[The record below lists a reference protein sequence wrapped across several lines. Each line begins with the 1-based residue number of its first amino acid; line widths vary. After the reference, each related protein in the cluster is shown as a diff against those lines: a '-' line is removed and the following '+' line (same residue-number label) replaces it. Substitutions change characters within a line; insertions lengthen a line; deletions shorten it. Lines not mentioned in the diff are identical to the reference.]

1 MTGRR
6 VAAET
11 SSASLRRFTVRGL
24 YNAWILVRVAKLAEA
39 VERIAPL
46 ALAEDWDNCGLQVG
60 NPEAE
65 AKRVLVALTPL
76 REVFDEAEEKGAD
89 FLLFH
94 HPLIFGP
101 LKAVV
106 TSSYPGDLL
115 ARAIRN
121 GLAVYAAHTSYDA
134 APAGVSVALARALGL
149 GGPQRVLS
157 PRGVLQKLVVFVPE
171 ENVDGV
177 AKALAGAGAG
187 VIGDYT
193 ECTFRTR
200 GTGTFRGGDETNP
213 YLGEKGRLE
222 EVEEVRMETVVSAH
236 ALRRAV
242 EAATAAHPYEEMALD
257 VYPVE
262 GSPEDCGYGRL
273 GTLPGPL
280 TAGELSDY
288 VSESL
293 GFPSR
298 LAADAGR
305 RIETIAVLGGSG
317 GSFIREAAASG
328 AHAFVTGDVD
338 YHDALLAESLGLTVR
353 DAGHAATELPSLEPL
368 ALRLAT
374 LVNVPVEVSQI
385 RR

>member
-1 MTGRR
+1 
-6 VAAET
+6 
-11 SSASLRRFTVRGL
+11 
-24 YNAWILVRVAKLAEA
+24 
-39 VERIAPL
+39 L
-46 ALAEDWDNCGLQVG
+46 ALAEEWDNCGLQAG
-60 NPEAE
+60 DPEAE
-65 AKRVLVALTPL
+65 ANRVLVALTPL
-76 REVFDEAEEKGAD
+76 PEVFDEAEEKGAD

-101 LKAVV
+101 LKTIV

-121 GLAVYAAHTSYDA
+121 SLAVYAAHTSYDA

-149 GGPQRVLS
+149 GGPLRVLS
-157 PRGVLQKLVVFVPE
+157 PRGALRKLVVFVPE
-171 ENVDGV
+171 ENVDAV

-222 EVEEVRMETVVSAH
+222 EVEEIRIETVVPAH
-236 ALRRAV
+236 TIDHAV

-262 GSPEDCGYGRL
+262 GSPEGCGYGRL
-273 GTLPGPL
+273 GTLPEQF
-280 TAGELSDY
+280 TAGELRDH

-298 LAADAGR
+298 LVVDAGR
-305 RIETIAVLGGSG
+305 RIEAVAALGGSG
-317 GSFIREAAASG
+317 GSFIPEAAGSG

-338 YHDALLAESLGLTVR
+338 YHDALLAESLGLTVI

-368 ALRLAT
+368 ALRLAE
-374 LVNVPVEVSQI
+374 LVDVPVEVSRV

>member
-24 YNAWILVRVAKLAEA
+24 YNAGILVSVARIAEA

-46 ALAEDWDNCGLQVG
+46 ALAEEWDNCGLQAG
-60 NPEAE
+60 DPEAE
-65 AKRVLVALTPL
+65 AIRVLVALTPL
-76 REVFDEAEEKGAD
+76 PEAFDEAEEKGAD

-94 HPLIFGP
+94 HPLIFRS
-101 LKAVV
+101 LNSMV

-121 GLAVYAAHTSYDA
+121 RLAVYAAHTSYDA

-149 GGPQRVLS
+149 GGPLRVLS
-157 PRGVLQKLVVFVPE
+157 PRGALRKLVVFVPE
-171 ENVDGV
+171 ENVDAV

-222 EVEEVRMETVVSAH
+222 EVAEVRMETLVPAH
-236 ALRRAV
+236 ALQRSV

-262 GSPEDCGYGRL
+262 GSPEGCGYGRL
-273 GTLPGPL
+273 GTLPDPL
-280 TAGELSDY
+280 TAGELRDH

-293 GFPSR
+293 GFPSH
-298 LAADAGR
+298 LVADAGR
-305 RIETIAVLGGSG
+305 RIETIAALGGSG
-317 GSFIREAAASG
+317 GSFIPEAAASG

-338 YHDALLAESLGLTVR
+338 YHDALLAESLGLTVI

-368 ALRLAT
+368 ALRLAE
-374 LVNVPVEVSQI
+374 LVDVPVEVSRI

>member
-24 YNAWILVRVAKLAEA
+24 YNAGILVRVAQIAEA
-39 VERIAPL
+39 IERIAPL
-46 ALAEDWDNCGLQVG
+46 ALAEGWDNCGLQAG
-60 NPEAE
+60 DPEADVN
-65 AKRVLVALTPL
+65 RVLVALTPL
-76 REVFDEAEEKGAD
+76 PEVFDEAEEKGAD

-94 HPLIFGP
+94 HPLVFEP

-106 TSSYPGDLL
+106 TSSYPGGLL
-115 ARAIRN
+115 ARAIRK
-121 GLAVYAAHTSYDA
+121 GLAVYAAHSSYDA
-134 APAGVSVALARALGL
+134 APAGVSVALARVIGL
-149 GGPQRVLS
+149 GGPPRVLS
-157 PRGVLQKLVVFVPE
+157 PRGALRKLVVFVPE
-171 ENVDGV
+171 EDLDTV

-222 EVEEVRMETVVSAH
+222 QVEEVRMETVVPAH
-236 ALRRAV
+236 SVDRAV

-262 GSPEDCGYGRL
+262 GSPEGCGYGRL
-273 GTLPGPL
+273 GILPERL
-280 TAGELSDY
+280 TAEELSEH

-293 GFPSR
+293 DFPSR
-298 LAADAGR
+298 LVADPER
-305 RIETIAVLGGSG
+305 WIETVAVLGGSG
-317 GSFIREAAASG
+317 GSFIPEAAASG
-328 AHAFVTGDVD
+328 AHAYVTGDID
-338 YHDALLAESLGLTVR
+338 YHDALLAESLDLTVI

-368 ALRLAT
+368 ALRLAE
-374 LVNVPVEVSQI
+374 LVDVPVEISRV